1 MFLFPQSVFVVFVLM
16 DFFVLS
22 IFLFVH
28 FGLFGMAVRTDSQS
42 QWIQCPARYSH
53 CIMLWHSLTLWT
65 WWCRCACFATLSVN
79 GIDPFCVCVFFRGCD
94 YDAML
99 RVLFFCVH
107 LFNTILEI
115 FRIYCWFYAVSWLES
130 FCLHVYIRITFELLY
145 CPSFWEKIALLFQH
159 WLHRSIMCSIGGVS
173 V

>member
-1 MFLFPQSVFVVFVLM
+1 M

-115 FRIYCWFYAVSWLES
+115 FRIHILLVLCGQLTGVVLSTRLYS
-130 FCLHVYIRITFELLY
+130 HNIRASLLSPFLGENRTPLSTLT
-145 CPSFWEKIALLFQH
+145 PSFDYVFDWRCKCLATLCLIE
-159 WLHRSIMCSIGGVS
+159 R
-173 V
+173 